1 MKKVKEVM
9 TKKVISVKR
18 STTLRQLL
26 NLFKDFHSFPLVPAV
41 DNKGVLVGV
50 VYLQN
55 LIETFRPHRLDIL
68 KTIPLLDRQ
77 EVDIFDLEIEPGM
90 GDLIIVDD
98 IMQKKFLKIYDT
110 ETLDRADNLMKLH
123 SKKSITVV
131 DKQDKLVG
139 IIGMFDILMQI
150 LKEKGIFE

>member
-9 TKKVISVKR
+9 KKEIISVNR
-18 STTLRQLL
+18 STTLRQIL
-26 NLFKDFHSFPLVPAV
+26 NLFKGFHSFPLVPVV
-41 DNKGVLVGV
+41 DNEGLLVGV
-50 VYLQN
+50 VYLQS
-55 LIETFRPHRLDIL
+55 LIETFKPHRLDIL

-98 IMQKKFLKIYDT
+98 IMEKKFLKIQ
-110 ETLDRADNLMKLH
+110 EVEMLDKAYNLMKLH
-123 SKKSITVV
+123 SKESVAVV
-131 DKQDKLVG
+131 NNQDKLVG
-139 IIGMFDILMQI
+139 IVGTFDILMEI